1 MKGFKFATGNQNKL
15 KEAREILGFEI
26 EQLDIDIEEIQEVD
40 VRKVIEHKAKAAF
53 DRVGAPVLVEDTSL
67 NIEALNGFPGALIK
81 WLLKAIGNEGICKI
95 LSVFPNK
102 KARAVAC
109 VGVYDGENMI
119 IGEGIIDGVI
129 GELPRGENKFGWDP
143 IFIPDGYQ
151 ETFAEMMPEEKNKIS
166 MRRLALDDFKKKILK
181 G

>member
-1 MKGFKFATGNQNKL
+1 
-15 KEAREILGFEI
+15 
-26 EQLDIDIEEIQEVD
+26 
-40 VRKVIEHKAKAAF
+40 
-53 DRVGAPVLVEDTSL
+53 
-67 NIEALNGFPGALIK
+67 
-81 WLLKAIGNEGICKI
+81 
-95 LSVFPNK
+95 
-102 KARAVAC
+102 
-109 VGVYDGENMI
+109 MI

-166 MRRLALDDFKKKILK
+166 MRRLAFDDFKKKILK